1 MKARRWTIKEDEMV
15 CDYYFINKDNLY
27 GHIDDLIKEFDENGY
42 DDRGEVAIRMR
53 LANYQAIDTGRGLIN
68 YSKQSKN
75 VYLQYIYNNFVT
87 DIKYSQTNE
96 VCFNK
101 TDLINQYKFVD
112 NAEVEIRK
120 FLNSKD
126 SCFSIEF
133 IINHFKEVVKYWV
146 EWRYGMDKP
155 LYIKKLYKRYF
166 DTLKSLLIYLNNK
179 ENLTLIEKEFV
190 ENLIYRGP
198 IERFIPISKE
208 DSNKPNFG
216 IVPSSFYYSWSTNFP
231 KNNVYLM
238 NLKAGAEYCVRLFTN
253 ITSPEFGIYIGN
265 KKYNDKS
272 IENEV
277 IFTGSV
283 FEISKYKD

>member
-1 MKARRWTIKEDEMV
+1 
-15 CDYYFINKDNLY
+15 
-27 GHIDDLIKEFDENGY
+27 
-42 DDRGEVAIRMR
+42 
-53 LANYQAIDTGRGLIN
+53 
-68 YSKQSKN
+68 
-75 VYLQYIYNNFVT
+75 
-87 DIKYSQTNE
+87 
-96 VCFNK
+96 
-101 TDLINQYKFVD
+101 
-112 NAEVEIRK
+112 
-120 FLNSKD
+120 
-126 SCFSIEF
+126 
-133 IINHFKEVVKYWV
+133 
-146 EWRYGMDKP
+146 MDKP

-253 ITSPEFGIYIGN
+253 ITSPEFGINIGN
-265 KKYNDKS
+265 KKYSWQKRHFSAMNMVNICPGAQYMS
-272 IENEV
+272 AASSS
-277 IFTGSV
+277 TLLQ
-283 FEISKYKD
+283 